1 MKVHDISIDRKY
13 FEPVREGRVSLLI
26 FNKKKISDA
35 QPGDF
40 ILASFG
46 NYNVKAK
53 ISRVYMKA
61 FEDITEEEAVKA
73 GFLNKDF
80 LQESLANEFNL
91 RPVNGYFG
99 SYNIDKE
106 LFFLIELNTSEEEH
120 YTLNNPVKVNL
131 YSKEYNKEFYNPE
144 YDMKPWRD

>member
-1 MKVHDISIDRKY
+1 MKVHNISINRKY
-13 FEPVREGRVSLLI
+13 FEPIREGQISLLI

-46 NYNVKAK
+46 SYNVKAK

-61 FEDITEEEAVKA
+61 FEDITDEEAVKA

-80 LQESLANEFNL
+80 LEESLVHDFDL
-91 RPVNGYFG
+91 KPVNDYFG
-99 SYNIDKE
+99 SCNIDTN
-106 LFFLIELNTSEEEH
+106 LFFLIELNTSEKEH
-120 YTLNNPVKVNL
+120 FDLNNPIKVNL

>member
-1 MKVHDISIDRKY
+1 MKVHDISISRKY
-13 FEPVREGRVSLLI
+13 FEPIRKGQISLLI

-40 ILASFG
+40 ILASYG
-46 NYNVKAK
+46 NYDVKAK
-53 ISRVYMKA
+53 ISRIYMKA
-61 FEDITEEEAVKA
+61 FEDITEEEAKNA

-80 LQESLANEFNL
+80 LEEFLINEFSL
-91 RPVNGYFG
+91 KPIISYFG
-99 SYNIDKE
+99 APTIDEE
-106 LFFLIELNTSEEEH
+106 LLFLIELNTKDENHS
-120 YTLNNPVKVNL
+120 LINNPVKVNL

>member
-1 MKVHDISIDRKY
+1 MKVHDISISRKY
-13 FEPVREGRVSLLI
+13 FEPIREGQISLLI

-40 ILASFG
+40 ILASYG

-53 ISRVYMKA
+53 ISRIYMKA
-61 FEDITEEEAVKA
+61 FEDITEEEAKNA

-80 LQESLANEFNL
+80 LEDFLINEFSL
-91 RPVNGYFG
+91 KPIISHFG
-99 SYNIDKE
+99 TPKIDEE
-106 LFFLIELNTSEEEH
+106 LLFLIELNTEDENH
-120 YTLNNPVKVNL
+120 FMINNPIKVNL